1 IAAWF
6 GHASIETASR
16 HYGRAGRA
24 WGELP
29 YYRPSRSSIE
39 LVRVRE
45 AVLEQSKTPMSDQEL
60 INQVV
65 SEDYLDGLF

>member
-1 IAAWF
+1 
-6 GHASIETASR
+6 
-16 HYGRAGRA
+16 
-24 WGELP
+24 
-29 YYRPSRSSIE
+29 
-39 LVRVRE
+39 VRVRE